1 MHDQS
6 RQSRINHDT
15 ARMWV
20 DIIRKTL
27 RGETINAETRA
38 EQACGHWMQRTARR
52 KASVL
57 RGNWAMTPS
66 DYYSRHE
73 RRPAWQRTDT
83 WWTVGIVVGLFVAG
97 AVAGAITQ

>member
-1 MHDQS
+1 MNDQS

-20 DIIRKTL
+20 NIIRKTL

-38 EQACGHWMQRTARR
+38 EQACGHWQRTARR
-52 KASVL
+52 KASML
-57 RGNWAMTPS
+57 RGNWAMTPT

-73 RRPAWQRTDT
+73 HREPLTKRERVVFA
-83 WWTVGIVVGLFVAG
+83 VAFIVFVALC
-97 AVAGAITQ
+97 AVQSS

>member
-1 MHDQS
+1 MLDQS

-15 ARMWV
+15 AQM
-20 DIIRKTL
+20 L
-27 RGETINAETRA
+27 RTIYQRPHTINAEERA

-97 AVAGAITQ
+97 AVAGAVAP

>member
-1 MHDQS
+1 MLDQS
-6 RQSRINHDT
+6 RQPRINHDT
-15 ARMWV
+15 AQM
-20 DIIRKTL
+20 L
-27 RGETINAETRA
+27 RTIYQRPHMINAEERA
-38 EQACGHWMQRTARR
+38 ERACGHWMQRTARR

-73 RRPAWQRTDT
+73 RRPAWQRADT
-83 WWTVGIVVGLFVAG
+83 WWTVAIVVGLFVAG